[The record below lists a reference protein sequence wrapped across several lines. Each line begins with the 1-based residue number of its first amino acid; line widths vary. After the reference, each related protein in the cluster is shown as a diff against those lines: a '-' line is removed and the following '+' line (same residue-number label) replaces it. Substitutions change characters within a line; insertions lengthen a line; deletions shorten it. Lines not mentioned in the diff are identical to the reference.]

1 MPRAIAK
8 YGLDTIFATMR
19 RSYVVASVLIAAF
32 FVAGCRSGATA
43 KDTPTAPGKAAA
55 GKRVEN
61 SDWETR
67 AKAHAAFAAGLLR
80 GLNNDMEGL
89 LSYFEK
95 AYDSDPSNFDLAMDV
110 ARRRLQ
116 AGQIEKAIPI
126 LNKAAARPEA
136 PGDIHSMRGIALIQQ
151 GKGEEALQA
160 YLKAIEKPPVL
171 PSVFQSVVRMLADR
185 KRGAEAMTILD
196 RSSQDAT
203 NGPAYLLDFADLYL
217 LAATTDASLTNRA
230 TTNAL
235 ALLDKARAVNSEDNA
250 VNLRLA
256 DRYTALGR
264 IADSEAVLREF
275 QTRAP
280 KNPAAVSRL
289 AEMYLRSGRIPEAAT
304 QLEALRKL
312 DPSNPITY
320 YFLGVVALEEKQ
332 FEKAR
337 NHFERT
343 ILLNPGFEPAHG
355 DLAVSLMNLERPSEA
370 IEVLDRARRD
380 FAPSF
385 RVEYLAGVANS
396 QVKNYEESF
405 RRYQAAEALG
415 STNNPPQTDYRFY
428 FQVGAMLERKGDEAR
443 CIEYLEK
450 SLELE
455 PDYDEALNHL
465 GYLWAE
471 KGENLERA
479 RAMIEG
485 ALKAEPENPA
495 YLDSMG
501 WVLFKLGKHADAVVW
516 LEKANKLI
524 PEPDATLLDHL
535 GDAYAATGRWA
546 DARKS
551 WAASIKIEASEKV
564 SKKLSEAAG
573 K

>member
-1 MPRAIAK
+1 MPRTLAK
-8 YGLDTIFATMR
+8 CGLDTILAVMR
-19 RSYVVASVLIAAF
+19 RSYVVALVVFAAL
-32 FVAGCRSGATA
+32 FVAGCRSDATTKA
-43 KDTPTAPGKAAA
+43 ATAPGKAT
-55 GKRVEN
+55 GNMRVEN
-61 SDWETR
+61 PDWETR

-95 AYDSDPSNFDLAMDV
+95 AYGADPSNFDLAMDV

-116 AGQIEKAIPI
+116 AGQIERAVPI
-126 LNKAAARPEA
+126 LDKAAARPDA
-136 PGDIHSMRGIALIQQ
+136 PGDIHAMRGIALIQQ
-151 GKGEEALQA
+151 GKGEEALKA

-185 KRGAEAMTILD
+185 KRGVEAMAILD
-196 RSSQDAT
+196 RSSKDAT

-230 TTNAL
+230 ATNAL

-256 DRYTALGR
+256 DRYAALGR
-264 IADSEAVLREF
+264 ISDSEAVLREF
-275 QTRAP
+275 QKRAP

-312 DPSNPITY
+312 DPSNPVTY

-332 FEKAR
+332 FERAR

-355 DLAVSLMNLERPSEA
+355 DLAVALMNLERTSEA
-370 IEVLDRARRD
+370 IEVLERARRD

-385 RVEYLAGVANS
+385 RIEYLAGVANS
-396 QVKNYEESF
+396 QIKNYEESF

-564 SKKLSEAAG
+564 SQKLSEAAG